1 VVSQLVHTPPL
12 TFTDRGLDMAILF
25 ISLHMVLQIF
35 PPKNSIFGHD
45 GLYKVRKWVFAA
57 WILIPCFTA
66 GLAFINPHGAYQAQG
81 AWCWLPIRPIWYRL
95 ALSWAPRYLIWIFV
109 MAVAIRIYSHV
120 GYEFR
125 VFGEERDRSSSM
137 DMTAQSSV
145 ERAAIANVS
154 RLQRSQA
161 NSDENEDEDDVAP
174 DDMSVRRP
182 ASKHPSPPESSKHL
196 PFNAGRRHSLPA
208 WRAPFGGAHTPPG
221 HVLEDALPAFNS
233 RSNPPSRR
241 GSRQIA
247 TGIFAEDFVAP
258 PGFELAGPRG
268 SVSTVGSSARS
279 MTSASVDPQLPSI
292 AEARPTQSTRP
303 STPTNMADRAL
314 QQRRR
319 AIQRSLRLLFIY
331 PVVYMLLWLIPF
343 IAHCMN
349 YSDYFAQNPIFA
361 LSAISSFCQ
370 TFMGFA
376 DVCVFCWR
384 ERPWHHI
391 PGSNGS
397 FLGSFCFWRF
407 SRETDWFRRESRAP
421 DQMPGMSEK
430 SPSQAGLLSSLK
442 RWSMSRKSSTS
453 PRASASIRPAPK
465 SGPLRPGFGH
475 KRTFSGGSDRRTR
488 EAEAAYER
496 LALERADFQRQRPSL
511 NERRQSVISQVQTQ
525 RSPTKDWW
533 DAELDAEKDH
543 DLE

>member
-1 VVSQLVHTPPL
+1 
-12 TFTDRGLDMAILF
+12 MAILF
-25 ISLHMVLQIF
+25 ISLHMMLQIF

-45 GLYKVRKWVFAA
+45 GLYKVRRWVFAA
-57 WILIPCFTA
+57 WILIPCLNA

-120 GYEFR
+120 GYEFQ
-125 VFGEERDRSSSM
+125 VFGGERDRSSSM

-154 RLQRSQA
+154 RMHHA
-161 NSDENEDEDDVAP
+161 NTESRPDEDDDDVAP
-174 DDMSVRRP
+174 DDVSVRRP
-182 ASKHPSPPESSKHL
+182 VSKQSSPPESSKHL
-196 PFNAGRRHSLPA
+196 PFNGGRRHSLPA
-208 WRAPFGGAHTPPG
+208 WRTPFAGTHTPPG
-221 HVLEDALPAFNS
+221 CPVEDALPAFSS

-247 TGIFAEDFVAP
+247 AGIFAEDFMAP
-258 PGFELAGPRG
+258 PGFDTLNPRG
-268 SVSTVGSSARS
+268 SVSTVGSLARS
-279 MTSASVDPQLPSI
+279 MTSASVDHQLPPI
-292 AEARPTQSTRP
+292 AEARPSQSTR
-303 STPTNMADRAL
+303 SSAPTNLVDRAL

-319 AIQRSLRLLFIY
+319 AIQRQLRILFIY

-343 IAHCMN
+343 VAHCLQ

-361 LSAISSFCQ
+361 LSALSSFCQ

-391 PGSNGS
+391 PGSDGS
-397 FLGSFCFWRF
+397 FFGSFCYWRF
-407 SRETDWFRRESRAP
+407 GRETDCFRRESKAP
-421 DQMPGMSEK
+421 EQMPSMSEK

-442 RWSMSRKSSTS
+442 RWSLSRKSSTS
-453 PRASASIRPAPK
+453 PRASTSIRSAPR
-465 SGPLRPGFGH
+465 SSAPRPGLGH

-488 EAEAAYER
+488 EAELAYER
-496 LALERADFQRQRPSL
+496 LALERGDFQRQRPSL
-511 NERRQSVISQVQTQ
+511 NERRQSVISQIQ

-533 DAELDAEKDH
+533 DAELDAEKHH